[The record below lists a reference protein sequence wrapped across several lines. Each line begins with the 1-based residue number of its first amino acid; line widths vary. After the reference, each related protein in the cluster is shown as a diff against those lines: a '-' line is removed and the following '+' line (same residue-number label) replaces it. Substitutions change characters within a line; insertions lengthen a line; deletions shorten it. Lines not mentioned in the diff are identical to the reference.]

1 LRNTFILLDTLEVLI
16 YMEREFV
23 AKIIENY
30 RITIPEWVR
39 NIESLKKGDYIR
51 VRFLEKEEAEKD
63 E

>member
-1 LRNTFILLDTLEVLI
+1 
-16 YMEREFV
+16 MEREFV

-39 NIESLKKGDYIR
+39 NTESLKKGDYIR
-51 VRFLEKEEAEKD
+51 VRFLGKEEAGED